1 VKLKETGTETFMLSC
16 EPYGED
22 ALPRDCTYAWYKS
35 FSEGTRDP
43 EDDQQPGSLTMM
55 KMINI

>member
-1 VKLKETGTETFMLSC
+1 MLSC

-22 ALPRDCTYAWYKS
+22 ALSRDYTYTWYKS

-55 KMINI
+55 KMMNI